1 MPCSTKKDVPYFYWA
16 EAFTTAIYIMNR
28 TPTAAIH
35 GMTPEERYTG
45 RKPDISHLKIFGC
58 IAYVH
63 VPDELRSKLDPKAE
77 KCIFIGYSLQQKGYR
92 CYNPSTRK
100 FTVSRDVVFDEMSS
114 WYKPVNV
121 IDDVDAQNG
130 NAAHNSQQQS
140 QNISGPGVSSSSG
153 SHSLPWIG
161 RLRSRESPQ
170 SNADSG
176 MQVS

>member
-1 MPCSTKKDVPYFYWA
+1 MLNEKGLQDFYWT
-16 EAFTTAIYIMNR
+16 EAVATVVYIMNR
-28 TPTAAIH
+28 TLTAAIH

-63 VPDELRSKLDPKAE
+63 VSDELRSKLDPKAE
-77 KCIFIGYSLQQKGYR
+77 KCIFIGYSLQQKGYK

-130 NAAHNSQQQS
+130 NAAQNSQ
-140 QNISGPGVSSSSG
+140 
-153 SHSLPWIG
+153 
-161 RLRSRESPQ
+161 
-170 SNADSG
+170 
-176 MQVS
+176 

>member
-1 MPCSTKKDVPYFYWA
+1 MLNEKDLSDFYWA
-16 EAFTTAIYIMNR
+16 EAVATAVYIMNG
-28 TPTAAIH
+28 TPTATIH
-35 GMTPEERYTG
+35 GMTLEERYTG

-58 IAYVH
+58 ITYVH

-92 CYNPSTRK
+92 CYKPSTRK

-130 NAAHNSQQQS
+130 NAA
-140 QNISGPGVSSSSG
+140 
-153 SHSLPWIG
+153 
-161 RLRSRESPQ
+161 
-170 SNADSG
+170 
-176 MQVS
+176 

>member
-1 MPCSTKKDVPYFYWA
+1 MLNEKDLPDFYWT
-16 EAFTTAIYIMNR
+16 EAVAIAVYIMNM
-28 TPTAAIH
+28 TPTAVIH

-92 CYNPSTRK
+92 CSNPSTHK

-130 NAAHNSQQQS
+130 NAA
-140 QNISGPGVSSSSG
+140 
-153 SHSLPWIG
+153 
-161 RLRSRESPQ
+161 
-170 SNADSG
+170 
-176 MQVS
+176 